1 MVVRVSLL
9 FFFVLFDLGV
19 VYRVLFYHGLNSSL
33 QFWGFW
39 FFYFYSC
46 CSFWLG
52 ILAETRDFL
61 DTSSN
66 EDHFSDAPEGPDA
79 TVEGDNC
86 KRLPTSPLVLVEKTD
101 ERKVL
106 GIEAFEKR
114 TADASPDMTPI
125 QPSPDLPVD
134 IPGAFSGDSEGE
146 WQEKEEVETPRSEV
160 PITIVERVDSTP
172 AHGEVPGTEA
182 FAKRLA
188 DAAPD
193 VIRTATSSPIPV
205 TVVSVVDSD
214 EPLHGE
220 VPGAE
225 VHKMRTADA
234 QPDVVVKWNE
244 EEDKISRKVRS
255 ERERIEKLMMDPGR
269 ARSVSPG
276 QGPKAVAPVVRAR
289 MDSLSM
295 ITLPIGEAKGKKE
308 EREKG
313 VNGVEKEDK
322 VDDIAEEQPSRSRSS
337 SISSQKCGS
346 SMLVGNPEITV
357 DAPIETKAEDTEEE
371 TKEEPA
377 EKPEVEEVREAAKSQ
392 VIDDFSAGDGGNV
405 EEKEEEE
412 DGVVEEDEEATTKED
427 EIKEEEE
434 EDDDGGFGDDDFDDF
449 GEVVEGE
456 EFDDFGGFGEAEP
469 FEPSPPPPPQIPVIP
484 VPVLDFEKLDNED
497 AVRRAAAEAMAKM
510 FPIDKAKYQNITPIS
525 VDDNVF
531 LTERRFVYHFL

>member
-1 MVVRVSLL
+1 M
-9 FFFVLFDLGV
+9 
-19 VYRVLFYHGLNSSL
+19 
-33 QFWGFW
+33 
-39 FFYFYSC
+39 
-46 CSFWLG
+46 
-52 ILAETRDFL
+52 AETRDFL

-79 TVEGDNC
+79 AVEGDNC

-106 GIEAFEKR
+106 GIETFEEP

-125 QPSPDLPVD
+125 QPSSDLSVD
-134 IPGAFSGDSEGE
+134 IPGAFSSDPEDEG
-146 WQEKEEVETPRSEV
+146 QEKEEVETPRSEV
-160 PITIVERVDSTP
+160 PITIVERVDSMPT
-172 AHGEVPGTEA
+172 HGEVPGTEA

-205 TVVSVVDSD
+205 TVVSIVDSD

-220 VPGAE
+220 VLGTE

-255 ERERIEKLMMDPGR
+255 ERERIEKLVMDPGR
-269 ARSVSPG
+269 VRSVSPG

-289 MDSLSM
+289 MDSLS
-295 ITLPIGEAKGKKE
+295 ITTLPIGEARGKKE
-308 EREKG
+308 EKEKG
-313 VNGVEKEDK
+313 ANGVEKEDK
-322 VDDIAEEQPSRSRSS
+322 VDDIAKEQPSRNRSS
-337 SISSQKCGS
+337 SVSSQRCGS
-346 SMLVGNPEITV
+346 PILAGNPEITV
-357 DAPIETKAEDTEEE
+357 DTPIETKAEETKEEE
-371 TKEEPA
+371 TKEAPA
-377 EKPEVEEVREAAKSQ
+377 EKPEVEEVREAAEVR
-392 VIDDFSAGDGGNV
+392 VIDDFSAGDSGNV
-405 EEKEEEE
+405 GKKEEE
-412 DGVVEEDEEATTKED
+412 DGAVEEDEEATTKED
-427 EIKEEEE
+427 EIKEEG

-469 FEPSPPPPPQIPVIP
+469 FEPSPPPPPPPQIPVIP

>member
-1 MVVRVSLL
+1 MAW
-9 FFFVLFDLGV
+9 D
-19 VYRVLFYHGLNSSL
+19 
-33 QFWGFW
+33 
-39 FFYFYSC
+39 
-46 CSFWLG
+46 
-52 ILAETRDFL
+52 LAETRDFL

-79 TVEGDNC
+79 VVEGDNC
-86 KRLPTSPLVLVEKTD
+86 KRLPTSPLVLVEETD
-101 ERKVL
+101 ERKVP
-106 GIEAFEKR
+106 GAEAFEKR

-125 QPSPDLPVD
+125 QPSSDLPVD
-134 IPGAFSGDSEGE
+134 IPGAFSSDPEDEG
-146 WQEKEEVETPRSEV
+146 QEKEEVETPRSEV
-160 PITIVERVDSTP
+160 PITIVERVDSMPT
-172 AHGEVPGTEA
+172 HGEVPGTEA

-205 TVVSVVDSD
+205 TVVSIVDSD
-214 EPLHGE
+214 EPLNGE
-220 VPGAE
+220 VLGAE
-225 VHKMRTADA
+225 VHKTRTADA

-289 MDSLSM
+289 MDSLS
-295 ITLPIGEAKGKKE
+295 ITTLPIGEARGKKE
-308 EREKG
+308 EKEKG
-313 VNGVEKEDK
+313 ANGVEKEDK
-322 VDDIAEEQPSRSRSS
+322 VDDIAKEQPSRSRSS

-346 SMLVGNPEITV
+346 PILAGNPEITV
-357 DAPIETKAEDTEEE
+357 DAPIETKAEE
-371 TKEEPA
+371 TKEEETNEASA
-377 EKPEVEEVREAAKSQ
+377 EKPEAEEVREAAEVQ
-392 VIDDFSAGDGGNV
+392 VIDDLSPEDSGNV
-405 EEKEEEE
+405 EK
-412 DGVVEEDEEATTKED
+412 
-427 EIKEEEE
+427 KEEEE
-434 EDDDGGFGDDDFDDF
+434 EDGAVEENEEATAKEDEIKGEEGEDYDGGFGDDDFDDF

-469 FEPSPPPPPQIPVIP
+469 FEPSPPPPPPPPQIPVIP

-510 FPIDKAKYQNITPIS
+510 FPIDKTKYQNITPIS

-531 LTERRFVYHFL
+531 LTERRFV